1 MICLAC
7 GRKLEND
14 GAYQIKVG
22 NFTYMIC
29 EECFKKSGAIE
40 GCKRIETHKSKH
52 NCRYRKLLDVALS
65 IVEGQEQNETLWPES
80 SSPREK
86 VLQRELRW
94 LHEIIK
100 KVKLFQVGT
109 SQLS

>member
-1 MICLAC
+1 MVCLVC

-14 GAYQIKVG
+14 DAYQMKVG
-22 NFTYMIC
+22 NFTYILC

-40 GCKRIETHKSKH
+40 GYKRIETDEKKH
-52 NCRYRKLLDVALS
+52 NCRYQKLFRLALS
-65 IVEGQEQNETLWPES
+65 IVEGQEQKETLWAEN

-86 VLQRELRW
+86 VLQRELLW

-100 KVKLFQVGT
+100 KVKL
-109 SQLS
+109 

>member
-22 NFTYMIC
+22 NFTYMLC

-40 GCKRIETHKSKH
+40 GSKRIETHKSKH

-65 IVEGQEQNETLWPES
+65 IVEGQEQNETLWPEN

-100 KVKLFQVGT
+100 KVKLYQAGE
-109 SQLS
+109 S